1 MLNNKE
7 NIYSDDD
14 ITQIWGRR
22 AMGTS
27 GLLTN
32 LQKSGPAAM
41 RIDPGFTFC
50 LQSGRLQSFAG
61 SVLLTGVLLRKREN
75 SKRARK
81 SDAIK
86 IAINVVQFLEIKRK
100 LKGERQTSLPDW
112 YPNIHPS

>member
-7 NIYSDDD
+7 KIYSDDD

-22 AMGTS
+22 AMGTA

-50 LQSGRLQSFAG
+50 LQSGRLQSIAG
-61 SVLLTGVLLRKREN
+61 SVLLTGVLLRKKGKIQNVHVNRTRSMSCSFLRNKKNIEG
-75 SKRARK
+75 RK
-81 SDAIK
+81 TDVLA
-86 IAINVVQFLEIKRK
+86 
-100 LKGERQTSLPDW
+100 
-112 YPNIHPS
+112 